1 MHVGEFV
8 QPTGL
13 TEKSFANSIA
23 KLEMLMV
30 PTSAN
35 LASATNLAVERNF
48 RTPVAA
54 VKAAT

>member
-13 TEKSFANSIA
+13 TEKAFANSIA
-23 KLEMLMV
+23 RLEMLMV
-30 PTSAN
+30 AASAN
-35 LASATNLAVERNF
+35 LVSTTNLAVARNF